1 MDRPEEHRVDDHC
14 QPELIFVGPQNSL
27 INESAADHF
36 LRRRLHED
44 RDEQDQE
51 RQQLKS
57 VKIQMDITVHPC
69 HQDRETVHT
78 DADRIADHQIEDI
91 VACAACSVCLKKGPV
106 LFDQRVQ
113 EQDGPYA
120 DE

>member
-14 QPELIFVGPQNSL
+14 QPELVSVGPEDPLVNK
-27 INESAADHF
+27 SAADHF
-36 LRRRLHED
+36 LRRRLNED

-51 RQQLKS
+51 RHKLKS
-57 VKIQMDITVHPC
+57 VKIHINIAVHPR
-69 HQDRETVHT
+69 HQDREPVHAEADQIT
-78 DADRIADHQIEDI
+78 DQQVFDI